1 MRTEIFQ
8 TPGQLLLTLKLPRG
22 EVELETVEG
31 DETTVVLEP
40 IHDSDRARQQI
51 ESSELELRDRGDG
64 LELVVD
70 ADPDDFAFRKGR
82 FTIAISGRRDAI
94 RLRVRAPHGAD
105 VSVVTGSADITA
117 NGRFGSVESKTASG
131 DIQFEEVER
140 DAEIK
145 VAAGDVKVDRVG
157 GSLKVQSAAGDVAAG
172 EIGGSVEVKTASGDV
187 SVEEAGENVS
197 VQSASGDVRVG
208 AVSRGSVELKSLS
221 GDLHVGIRRGS
232 RVYLD
237 VKTVTGDARS
247 ELDVGDPMEDDHEGP
262 LVNLRA
268 TAMSGDIKIVRA

>member
-1 MRTEIFQ
+1 MRQETFD
-8 TPGQLLLTLKLPRG
+8 TDGPLLLTLKLPRG
-22 EVELETVEG
+22 EVELETVDGEQ
-31 DETTVVLEP
+31 TTVVLEP

-51 ESSELELRDRGDG
+51 ENTEIELHDRGEG

-105 VSVVTGSADITA
+105 VDVTTGSADITA
-117 NGRFGSVESKTASG
+117 NGRFGTVESKTASG
-131 DIQFEEVER
+131 DIHFEEVEH
-140 DAEIK
+140 DAQIK
-145 VAAGDVKVDRVG
+145 VAAGDVHLGRVG

-172 EIGGSVEVKTASGDV
+172 EVGGSVEVKTASGDV
-187 SVEEAGENVS
+187 NVEEAGEGVS

-208 AVSRGSVELKSLS
+208 AVSRGDVELKSLS
-221 GDLHVGIRRGS
+221 GDLLVGIRRGS

-247 ELDVGDPMEDDHEGP
+247 ELDVGDAMEDDHEGP
-262 LVNLRA
+262 LINLRA

>member
-1 MRTEIFQ
+1 MRRETFA
-8 TPGQLLLTLKLPRG
+8 TPGRLLLTLKLPRG
-22 EVELETVEG
+22 EVELESVDG
-31 DETTVVLEP
+31 DETTVELEP
-40 IHDSDRARQQI
+40 IHDSERARQQI
-51 ESSELELRDRGDG
+51 ENSELTLHDRGDG
-64 LELVVD
+64 FELVVD

-82 FTIAISGRRDAI
+82 FTISISGRRDAI

-105 VSVVTGSADITA
+105 VDVVTGSADVTA
-117 NGRFGSVESKTASG
+117 NGRFGTVESKTASG
-131 DIQFEEVER
+131 DIRFEEIER

-145 VAAGDVKVDRVG
+145 VAAGDVKVGRVG
-157 GSLKVQSAAGDVAAG
+157 GSLKIQSAAGDVAVG
-172 EIGGSVEVKTASGDV
+172 EVGDSVEVKTASGDV
-187 SVEEAGENVS
+187 NVDEAGNNVN

-208 AVSRGSVELKSLS
+208 AVSKGSVELKSLS
-221 GDLHVGIRRGS
+221 GDLVIGIRRGS

-247 ELDVGDPMEDDHEGP
+247 ELDVGDDLDDGEGP